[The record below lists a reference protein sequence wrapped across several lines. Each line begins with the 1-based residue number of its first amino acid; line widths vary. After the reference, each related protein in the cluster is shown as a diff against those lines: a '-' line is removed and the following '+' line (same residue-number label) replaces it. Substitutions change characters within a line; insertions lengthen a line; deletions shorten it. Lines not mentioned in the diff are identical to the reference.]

1 MGRFSWSDD
10 AMRRSDDARSREIA
24 YRERCRREAQKLR
37 EAREAVDAA
46 WTEWNAQEARARAMR
61 LDITAITPPE
71 DAGWRVIGQATAR
84 LIQLIENELDQP
96 YEDMRTL
103 DADAAGYGY
112 RAGGPDSGDRGAGY
126 EDYGEVTVYLQE
138 EG

>member
-1 MGRFSWSDD
+1 MGRLGWSDD
-10 AMRRSDDARSREIA
+10 AMRRHDDARMREIA
-24 YRERCRREAQKLR
+24 YQERRKR
-37 EAREAVDAA
+37 EAREAREATEAA
-46 WTEWNAQEARARAMR
+46 WADWNAQEARARTMR
-61 LDITAITPPE
+61 LDIAAITPAE
-71 DAGWRVIGQATAR
+71 DAGWKAIGKATA
-84 LIQLIENELDQP
+84 QLIVLIEDELAQP
-96 YEDMRTL
+96 YEDVRAL

>member
-1 MGRFSWSDD
+1 MGRLGWSDS
-10 AMRRSDDARSREIA
+10 AIRRYDDARSREIA
-24 YRERCRREAQKLR
+24 YRERRKREAR
-37 EAREAVDAA
+37 EAREAVEAA
-46 WTEWNAQEARARAMR
+46 WRDWNAQESRARVMR
-61 LDITAITPPE
+61 LDVTAITPAE
-71 DAGWRVIGQATAR
+71 DAGWREIGRATAA
-84 LIQLIENELDQP
+84 LIQLIEDELAQP
-96 YEDMRTL
+96 YEDVRAL